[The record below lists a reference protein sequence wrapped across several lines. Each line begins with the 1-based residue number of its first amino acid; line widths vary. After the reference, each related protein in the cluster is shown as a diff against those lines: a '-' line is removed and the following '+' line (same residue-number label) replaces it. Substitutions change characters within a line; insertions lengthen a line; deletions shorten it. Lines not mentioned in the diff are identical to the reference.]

1 MKLRGKVA
9 AVTGAGSGIGRAT
22 AILFATEGAKV
33 AVIDCVREGGERV
46 VRQIN
51 ELGGDAIFVLADV
64 SRVADT
70 QRMIQEAVNEFG
82 KLNILVNNAGI
93 ELVRRTLETTEEE
106 WDRVNAVNLKGV
118 FFSSKAAIPEI
129 AKSGGGSIIN
139 ISSVNAVNGLPDLV
153 AYSATKG
160 GVLAMTIAMAKDV
173 APMNI
178 RVNAILPAAV
188 DTPMLR
194 TYLNSQPDPEKA
206 LAEMIN
212 RHLLKRIGSPD
223 DIAKAALYLASD
235 DAQWVTGIAL
245 VVDGG
250 YLLSI

>member
-1 MKLRGKVA
+1 MKLEGKVA
-9 AVTGAGSGIGRAT
+9 AITGAASGIGRAI
-22 AILFATEGAKV
+22 AIQFAKDGAKV
-33 AVIDCVREGGERV
+33 AVIDCFREGGERV
-46 VRQIN
+46 VDGIN
-51 ELGGDAIFVLADV
+51 KQFGEAIFVEADV
-64 SRVADT
+64 SKVADT
-70 QRMIQEAVNEFG
+70 QRMIREVVSKFG
-82 KLNILVNNAGI
+82 KLNILVNDAGI
-93 ELVRRTLETTEEE
+93 ELVRHTLETSEEE
-106 WDRVNAVNLKGV
+106 WDKVNAVNLKGV

-129 AKSGGGSIIN
+129 SKAGGGSIIN
-139 ISSVNAVNGLPDLV
+139 ISSVNAVNGLADLV

-178 RVNAILPAAV
+178 RVNAILPGAV

-194 TYLNSQPDPEKA
+194 TYLDSQPDPAKA
-206 LAEMIN
+206 LREMVD
-212 RHLLKRIGSPD
+212 RHLLKRIGTPE

-250 YLLSI
+250 YLLGI

>member
-33 AVIDCVREGGERV
+33 AVINCVREGGERV

-250 YLLSI
+250 YLLGI